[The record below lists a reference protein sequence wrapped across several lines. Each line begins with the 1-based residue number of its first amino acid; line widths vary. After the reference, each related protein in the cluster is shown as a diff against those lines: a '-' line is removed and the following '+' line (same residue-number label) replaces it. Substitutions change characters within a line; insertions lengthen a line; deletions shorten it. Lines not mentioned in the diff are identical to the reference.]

1 MHRDPI
7 VSVTTI
13 SDSRLAMHER
23 RQTLASM
30 LGVFVWAIPPLR
42 DYLSRE
48 NESLCRVQEEGHLQS
63 TRCSSVF
70 SGSDGLCEK

>member
-1 MHRDPI
+1 
-7 VSVTTI
+7 
-13 SDSRLAMHER
+13 
-23 RQTLASM
+23 M